1 MREKRAEKDVRQ
13 MPSRGGQSPAE
24 RMDIMAALKDVCR
37 RYKGEIE
44 DGIAWVAIWRT
55 GRSWNAE
62 AFFDDACGSY
72 EDGYRFE
79 AEDMER
85 MQEIIKE
92 DCCAVMLNGYYTNCG
107 TIEWKTVPLADIVYG
122 VEWNY
127 YNRHNQLFDFY
138 DRMVIKDL
146 RKNSI

>member
-1 MREKRAEKDVRQ
+1 MTDNAEPGRLIPGRKVDT
-13 MPSRGGQSPAE
+13 
-24 RMDIMAALKDVCR
+24 MAALKEVCR

-44 DGIAWVAIWRT
+44 DGIAWVAIWKT

-62 AFFDDACGSY
+62 AFWEEEGSY
-72 EDGYRFE
+72 SDGYRFE

-85 MQEIIKE
+85 MQEIVKE

-107 TIEWKTVPLADIVYG
+107 TIEGETAPLAEIVSG

-127 YNRHNQLFDFY
+127 YNRYNQLFAFY
-138 DRMVIKDL
+138 DDMVIKD
-146 RKNSI
+146 